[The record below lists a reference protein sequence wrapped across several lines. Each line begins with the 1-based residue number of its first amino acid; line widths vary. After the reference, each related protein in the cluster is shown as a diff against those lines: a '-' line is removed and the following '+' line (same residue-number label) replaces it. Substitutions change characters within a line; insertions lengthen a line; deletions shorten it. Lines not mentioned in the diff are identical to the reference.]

1 MTKNVHV
8 GIFAAALA
16 LLLIMSCFAGCT
28 DTAKPAAVT
37 PVATQVTAAPA
48 ATVAVPA
55 TTAAPAATGPKQ
67 KLLLATTTS
76 LYDTGLLTYL
86 EPKFE
91 AMYNVDLLITSQGT
105 GKAIELA
112 KNGDADVLMVHS
124 PSQEMTFMEGGNGL
138 NRRTFAYNY
147 FVIVGPSSDP
157 AGIKGMSPEDA
168 FRTIMA
174 KGKAGDATVAFVSR
188 GDASG
193 THTAEQNIWKA
204 AGYTYAKD
212 VQKSGKWYV
221 EAGKGMG
228 ETLQMASEKG
238 AYTVTDEGTYLAY
251 KSKLN
256 LEPLVTKGAI
266 LMNVYSVMAVY
277 NTKQPVEKIQMA
289 DNFINFMI
297 SQQTMADIGN
307 YGKDKYGK
315 SLFIPLTES
324 LPPGVVAD
332 FTTPATAVKPL
343 KVYHAGSLAT
353 SFAKLEKNFE
363 AAHTDTDVQLWSGGS
378 AAIIDKV
385 NKQNQYADVL
395 ASADS
400 ALIPKNLYPKNATY
414 DVDFAKNT
422 MVLVYTDKSRGAATI
437 NADNWYKTLA
447 MPEVTYA
454 ISDPTSD
461 PAGYRSLMTIA
472 LAERKY
478 GDSTIFDTLVKPY
491 SKMTQ
496 TVDGAKHTIDAT
508 NPSPDGKK
516 LIITKTGPEI
526 APLLKDGKVDYAFEY
541 SSVAIQSGLK
551 YVTLPPEIDLST
563 PDMSGRYATAVVIRP
578 SGSATVTE
586 VATPIIYGITTPTS
600 AKNKAGGADFVNL
613 LLSKDGQ
620 AILNAD
626 GQTPIVPAL
635 ASGSEIPVVILP
647 NIKKI

>member
-8 GIFAAALA
+8 GLIAAALV
-16 LLLIMSCFAGCT
+16 LLLITSCFAGCMGT
-28 DTAKPAAVT
+28 SPASPQAAVT
-37 PVATQVTAAPA
+37 PVATQVTAAPV
-48 ATVAVPA
+48 ATPAV
-55 TTAAPAATGPKQ
+55 TAAPVATGPKT

-86 EPKFE
+86 KPKFE
-91 AMYNVDLLITSQGT
+91 ALYNVDLMITSQGT

-124 PSQEMTFMEGGNGL
+124 PSQEMSFLEGGNGL

-147 FVIVGPSSDP
+147 FIIVGPKNDP
-157 AGIKGMSPEDA
+157 AGIKGMTPEDA

-193 THTAEQNIWKA
+193 THTAEQNIWKS

-238 AYTVTDEGTYLAY
+238 AYALTDEGTYLAY
-251 KSKLN
+251 TSKLN
-256 LEPLVTKGAI
+256 LEPLVSQGAI

-289 DNFINFMI
+289 DNLINFMI
-297 SQQTMADIGN
+297 SPQTMTDIGN

-315 SLFIPLTES
+315 GLFTPMTAG
-324 LPPGVVAD
+324 LPPGVSAD
-332 FTTPATAVKPL
+332 FTTPATAVMPL

-353 SFAKLEKNFE
+353 SFAKLEKSFE
-363 AAHTDTDVQLWSGGS
+363 AANPNMDVQLWSGGS

-422 MVLVYTDKSRGAATI
+422 MVLVYSDKSKYANQIT
-437 NADNWYKTLA
+437 ADNWYTILEK
-447 MPEVTYA
+447 PDVTYA

-461 PAGYRSLMTIA
+461 PAGYRSLMTIS

-478 GDSTIFDTLVKPY
+478 SDNTIFDTLVKPY

-496 TVDGAKHTIDAT
+496 TFDGTTRTVDAT
-508 NPSPDGKK
+508 KPTPDGKK
-516 LIITKTGPEI
+516 LTITKTGPEI

-551 YVTLPPEIDLST
+551 YLILPVEIDLSS
-563 PDMSGRYATAVVIRP
+563 PDMSKSYASALVIRP
-578 SGSATVTE
+578 SGTTTVTE
-586 VATPIIYGITTPTS
+586 VATPIIYGVTTPTS
-600 AKNKAGGADFVNL
+600 AKNLNGGVGFVNL
-613 LLSKDGQ
+613 LLSSNGQ
-620 AILNAD
+620 AILTAD

-635 ASGSEIPVVILP
+635 ASGTDVPATLTNV
-647 NIKKI
+647 KKI